1 MYEEAEQGE
10 WDQAMVFAA
19 LAKEEVDGKAVVVPQ
34 RKKGKTFL
42 NLHFLN
48 PFLPMQLWKSA
59 AVGLL
64 EIFGATS
71 WAGLSLS
78 LEKSE
83 MDLQC
88 TDKLTQKKYGDMDIF
103 CCTGEKSPPL
113 PFSPGLMMNG

>member
-64 EIFGATS
+64 EITMAT
-71 WAGLSLS
+71 
-78 LEKSE
+78 
-83 MDLQC
+83 
-88 TDKLTQKKYGDMDIF
+88 
-103 CCTGEKSPPL
+103 
-113 PFSPGLMMNG
+113 